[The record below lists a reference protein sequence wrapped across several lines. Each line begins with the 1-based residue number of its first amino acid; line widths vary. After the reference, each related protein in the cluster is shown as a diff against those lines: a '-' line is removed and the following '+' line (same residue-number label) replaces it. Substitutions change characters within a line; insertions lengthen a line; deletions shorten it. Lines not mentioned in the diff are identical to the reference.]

1 MKESGIFSERFFLA
15 PLFSIVWAALFSCES
30 GKGDKQHD
38 MEKMESGKKV
48 HNMKEMKGMDKPE
61 KPNKAYNDSIHL
73 STLVVPDN
81 YQVISSQKSVKPVRS
96 AAKDEIVVQG
106 YIALDERRNEK
117 VPARIS
123 GRIEKLYVKYNLQFV
138 KKGEKIMDLYSPELN
153 TYQEELL
160 FLMKNNSDSF
170 LIGKAE
176 EKLRL
181 LGVTNS
187 QIENVEKT
195 GRTFF
200 TVNVYSPKSGYVFF
214 KPTESLGMNAGSGL
228 SQAVSGNKMGGMGAP
243 KTPSNSDVSGNGQI
257 REGNYVSKGEVLFWI
272 NDLDRVW
279 AMMAVDNS
287 HQQKLKPGLP
297 VSIVSEFYKKDTL
310 HEVIGFI
317 EPTYE
322 NNQKFI
328 LSRIYLKNPD
338 KKYKI
343 NSLVEV
349 ILNTPP
355 TSPMMI
361 PYSSVLFLGKRKI
374 VWVLKKKDGK
384 SRIFEARDITIGIMH
399 SGLVEITTGL
409 KANEEV
415 ALNAGY
421 LLDRES
427 LIKP

>member
-1 MKESGIFSERFFLA
+1 MKEFGIFYRQFFQTTLIS
-15 PLFSIVWAALFSCES
+15 LVWAGLFSCEN
-30 GKGDKQHD
+30 GNGDKHN
-38 MEKMESGKKV
+38 MEKMKSKEKV
-48 HNMKEMKGMDKPE
+48 HDMKDMKGMDMTE
-61 KPNKAYNDSIHL
+61 NPNSTNNDSIQL
-73 STLVVPDN
+73 STMVIPDN
-81 YQVISSQKSVKPVRS
+81 FQVISNQKSVKPVKS
-96 AAKDEIVVQG
+96 ASKDEIVVQG

-138 KKGEKIMDLYSPELN
+138 KKGEKIMDLYSPEMN

-160 FLMKNNSDSF
+160 FLRKNNSDSF
-170 LIGKAE
+170 LVAKAE

-181 LGVTNS
+181 LGMTKS
-187 QIENVEKT
+187 QIAIVEKT

-214 KPTESLGMNAGSGL
+214 KPVESAGMNAGSSL
-228 SQAVSGNKMGGMGAP
+228 AQAGSGNKMGGMGAS
-243 KTPSNSDVSGNGQI
+243 KIPSNNVISGSSQI
-257 REGNYVSKGEVLFWI
+257 REGNYVNKGEVLFWI
-272 NDLDRVW
+272 NDLDQVW
-279 AMMAVDNS
+279 AMMAIDNL
-287 HQQKLKPGLP
+287 HQQKLTPGLK
-297 VSIVSEFYKKDTL
+297 VSLVSEFYKKDTL

-317 EPTYE
+317 EPTYA

-328 LSRIYLKNPD
+328 LSRIYLKNSD
-338 KKYKI
+338 KRYKI

-349 ILNTPP
+349 IINTPP
-355 TSPMMI
+355 TSPMMV

-374 VWVLKKKDGK
+374 VWVLKKRVGK
-384 SRIFEARDITIGIMH
+384 SRIFEARDITVGIMH

-409 KANEEV
+409 KAGEEV

-427 LIKP
+427 LIKPQ